1 MAKKKQDV
9 WNCLTV
15 RQPHAWAIIVG
26 AKDVENR
33 TQPRYYLGRLYIH
46 AGLTEDVKKVEETTE
61 KVAAHLGI
69 SAGAARARYRRHLER
84 GRGAIIG
91 HVQMFGCAV
100 SYESDWFDEETGYGY
115 LFRDPVRL
123 RRPIRAK
130 GSTAIPFKFRP

>member
-1 MAKKKQDV
+1 MAKKKQDE
-9 WNCLTV
+9 WNCLSV

-33 TQPRYYLGRLYIH
+33 TQRRYYLGRLYIH
-46 AGLTEDVKKVEETTE
+46 AGLTEKVDAVEEVTE

-84 GRGAIIG
+84 GLGAIIG

-100 SYESDWFDEETGYGY
+100 SHESEWFKGPYGY
-115 LFRDPVRL
+115 LLRDPVRL
-123 RRPIRAK
+123 RQPIPHK
-130 GSTAIPFKFRP
+130 GSTAIPFKYRP